1 MMSKTTQATQ
11 TLIQIDMATLR
22 GVVQQAVREE
32 MTRFFQTPPSTLLEH
47 WLHEGPY
54 DPEGDAKLLAEALV
68 VSKQYRQSR
77 EGWKSLDE
85 FEAEL
90 ERAEAAGELP
100 S

>member
-1 MMSKTTQATQ
+1 MSRTTQATQ
-11 TLIQIDMATLR
+11 KLIQIDVETLR
-22 GVVQQAVREE
+22 RVVQEAVREE
-32 MTRFFQTPPSTLLEH
+32 VTRLFETPPSEWLEH
-47 WLHEGPY
+47 WLHEGPD

-77 EGWKSLDE
+77 EGWKTLDE
-85 FEAEL
+85 FEDEL